1 MTDKEYL
8 EHRCDRLPPEGV
20 LVVSADQYLDGDDWP
35 WCLMVQR
42 EATDRDLEEHHYLET
57 VGETIWY
64 TVVGIAHCPYCG
76 TRLPGDDAA
85 PAVRDAEYRHVD
97 SGGWKSAIS

>member
-1 MTDKEYL
+1 MVQQKATDK
-8 EHRCDRLPPEGV
+8 
-20 LVVSADQYLDGDDWP
+20 
-35 WCLMVQR
+35 
-42 EATDRDLEEHHYLET
+42 DLEENHSLET

-85 PAVRDAEYRHVD
+85 PAARDAEYRHVD
-97 SGGWKSAIS
+97 SSGWKSVNS

>member
-1 MTDKEYL
+1 MTDMEYL

-20 LVVSADQYLDGDDWP
+20 LVVSADQYLDGDDWS
-35 WCLMVQR
+35 WCLMVRR
-42 EATDRDLEEHHYLET
+42 EATDRDLEENHYLET